1 MIKHSPMIR
10 SAVVLILCL
19 IAVGIAGQKRE
30 VSSVWVSD
38 LGNGNYRN
46 PVIYADYS
54 DPDVVR
60 VGDDFFMTASSFN
73 CIPGLPILH
82 SKDLVNWK
90 LVNYALDRQMP
101 YDHFSMPQHG
111 NGVWA
116 PSIRFHKG
124 EYYIYY
130 GDPDFG
136 IYMLKTKNPLGKW
149 SKPVLVK
156 KGKGLIDPCP
166 LWDEDGKAYLV
177 HAYAGSRAGIKSIL
191 VVAEM
196 SPCGTYLLEEGVMV
210 FDGHNGNETVEGPK
224 FYKKDGFYYILAPA
238 GGVTYGWQLALRSK
252 SPYGPYDH
260 KTVMH
265 QGATNIN
272 GPHQGAWVELKSG
285 EHWFVHFQDK
295 GAYGRVVHLN
305 PMVWHNGWPV
315 IGIDREGKGI
325 GEPVAEYK
333 KPNVG
338 KIFPI
343 ATPPDSDEF
352 TSRTL
357 GLQWQWHA
365 NFKNTWAFTNVAQQ
379 RLRLFTGLIPEMAK
393 NYWEVPNLLMQKFP
407 APEFKVTTRMQ
418 FTPNERLVNERAG
431 LIVMGMDYA
440 LVAIE
445 KREDGL
451 YVVVYECINAMG
463 GSPETEVYA
472 VPFIGKTIDF
482 QAEIS
487 KNAQYR
493 FSYQVDG
500 GNVIPIDRLFT
511 AKEGKWI
518 GAKIGLFATR
528 KSQTNDSGYADF
540 EWFRFSKP

>member
-1 MIKHSPMIR
+1 MTR
-10 SAVVLILCL
+10 SAVVLILFL
-19 IAVGIAGQKRE
+19 ITVGIAGQKSE

-101 YDHFSMPQHG
+101 YDHFSQPQHG

-156 KGKGLIDPCP
+156 EGKGLIDPCP
-166 LWDEDGKAYLV
+166 LWDDDGKAFLV

-196 SPCGTYLLEEGVMV
+196 SSCGTYLLEEGVMV

-252 SPYGPYDH
+252 SPYGPYEH

-305 PMVWHNGWPV
+305 PMIWSNGWPI
-315 IGIDREGKGI
+315 IGIDREGKGT
-325 GEPVAEYK
+325 GEPVTEYK

-338 KIFPI
+338 KVYPI
-343 ATPPDSDEF
+343 VTPPDSDEF
-352 TSRTL
+352 ISQWL

-365 NFKNTWAFTNVAQQ
+365 NPKNTWAFTNVAQQ
-379 RLRLFTGLIPEMAK
+379 RLRLFTGLIPDDAK
-393 NYWEVPNLLMQKFP
+393 NYWGVPNLLMQKFP

-440 LVAIE
+440 LIAIE

-463 GSPETEVYA
+463 GSQETEVYTI
-472 VPFIGKTIDF
+472 PFKGKTIDF

-487 KNAQYR
+487 KNAQYW

-500 GNVIPIDRLFT
+500 GDVIKIERLFT
-511 AKEGKWI
+511 AKEGRWI

-540 EWFRFSKP
+540 EWFRLSRF

>member
-1 MIKHSPMIR
+1 MIR
-10 SAVVLILCL
+10 STVVLILSL
-19 IAVGIAGQKRE
+19 ITAGIAGQKSE

-38 LGNGNYRN
+38 LGNGHYRN

-101 YDHFSMPQHG
+101 YDHFSQPQHG

-156 KGKGLIDPCP
+156 EGKGLIDPCP
-166 LWDEDGKAYLV
+166 LWDDDGKAYLV

-252 SPYGPYDH
+252 SPYGPYEH

-305 PMVWHNGWPV
+305 PMIWSSGWPI

-325 GEPVAEYK
+325 GEPVSEYK

-338 KIFPI
+338 KVYPI
-343 ATPPDSDEF
+343 VTPPDSDEF
-352 TSRTL
+352 ISQWL

-365 NFKNTWAFTNVAQQ
+365 NPKNTWAFTNVAQQ
-379 RLRLFTGLIPEMAK
+379 RLRLFTGLIPEDAN
-393 NYWEVPNLLMQKFP
+393 NYWGVPNLLMQKFP

-418 FTPNERLVNERAG
+418 FTPNKRLVNERAG

-440 LVAIE
+440 LIAIE

-463 GSPETEVYA
+463 GSQETEVYTI
-472 VPFIGKTIDF
+472 PFKGKTIDF

-487 KNAQYR
+487 KNAQYW

-500 GNVIPIDRLFT
+500 GDVIKIERLFT
-511 AKEGKWI
+511 AKEGRWV